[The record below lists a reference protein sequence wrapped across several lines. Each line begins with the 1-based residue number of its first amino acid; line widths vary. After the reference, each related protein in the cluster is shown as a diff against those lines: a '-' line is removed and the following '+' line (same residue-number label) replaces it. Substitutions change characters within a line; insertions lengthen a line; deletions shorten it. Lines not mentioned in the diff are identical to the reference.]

1 MYSQTIV
8 KAQNVIRKK
17 NWDIKLHGIGQSFW
31 EGGSTNIIMLS
42 KVMFTFHNG
51 IKALVCILH
60 QHKIITNV
68 HKCKTLLFAMLSI
81 HLRLCVM
88 TLMGQWT
95 LKMWLIISLTQPTSF
110 YNLQSPLHVNLNL
123 GLLCLHVHY
132 FMLFLRF
139 CLFFPNTP

>member
-8 KAQNVIRKK
+8 KAQNVIRKI
-17 NWDIKLHGIGQSFW
+17 NWDINLHGIGQSFW

-42 KVMFTFHNG
+42 KVMFTFHNE

-60 QHKIITNV
+60 QHKIITNA

-95 LKMWLIISLTQPTSF
+95 SKMWLIISLTQPTSF
-110 YNLQSPLHVNLNL
+110 YDLQSP
-123 GLLCLHVHY
+123 
-132 FMLFLRF
+132 F
-139 CLFFPNTP
+139 TSI